1 MSNILARINQQ
12 QNIPAVVST
21 IGARVQVPSVGIQ
34 GASGNASE
42 NNILEAATNVD
53 ARNLETG
60 SLLIYNVPATRWVAS
75 RNLVAQDMDGGNF

>member
-34 GASGNASE
+34 GASGNSSDSV
-42 NNILEAATNVD
+42 LEAATNVD